1 MIEIVD
7 LHPLFFLD
15 SRTRIMAL
23 DSGRSAMVMK
33 QMGRQVASSGDVLM
47 TPAEVAALFR
57 VSPKTVARWSR
68 AGKLTALRTLGGHRR
83 FRVEEVK
90 ALRAEVDNRYDG
102 EHAAT

>member
-1 MIEIVD
+1 MVT
-7 LHPLFFLD
+7 H
-15 SRTRIMAL
+15 TVAK
-23 DSGRSAMVMK
+23 RSA
-33 QMGRQVASSGDVLM
+33 SSDSLM

-90 ALRAEVDNRYDG
+90 ALRQEVDQRFGDENVVLP
-102 EHAAT
+102 